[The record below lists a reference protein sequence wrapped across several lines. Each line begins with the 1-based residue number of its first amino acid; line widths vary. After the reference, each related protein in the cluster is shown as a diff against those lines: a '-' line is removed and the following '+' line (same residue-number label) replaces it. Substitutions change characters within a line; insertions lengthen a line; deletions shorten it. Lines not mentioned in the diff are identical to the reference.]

1 MIEIPD
7 GYQAVGARPKIIQDP
22 QPADDKR
29 GAEGHRLAYEELG
42 AVGGYDSLADDQKV
56 PNDSFDDSPERM
68 GAPHEEIPLLKNQ
81 VRHDAGLSP
90 RQNVPYSEIM
100 TNHDSE
106 DAQSPLLNDIR
117 KGNILI
123 DAKSGARPKT
133 IQPKYARQLSGTN
146 SESPIPADRRPITN
160 KFENCT
166 FKKCYINTDGPVLVN
181 SPTTEDSSLYTN
193 NSSDY
198 STFGSQVEMPLEIE
212 AVLKNRQV
220 VPRKDR
226 QYHEVNLELNLP
238 PNDLDDGITLSE
250 RTTSNNVSGFVSEN
264 KARDERKHSNEKQDK
279 LKNVLERDSSKPI
292 AFIDKD
298 EMSVKETCG
307 NDKDMDVDEAVDGV
321 ETDEDQIT
329 LEKSKLDELLTINPS
344 KDFDLSMLNDKLGL
358 SILNDK
364 LNVDLEKQ
372 GEKTLSLVIPKSE
385 IDSKNEKDD
394 IKKVEVG
401 SGTTSPTSS
410 SGSESGSK
418 RKIKPWDS
426 GKKEE
431 SK

>member
-7 GYQAVGARPKIIQDP
+7 GYQTVGTRPKVIKDP
-22 QPADDKR
+22 QPADDERDGERQK
-29 GAEGHRLAYEELG
+29 LAYEELG
-42 AVGGYDSLADDQKV
+42 AVGGYDSHVDDQKV

-133 IQPKYARQLSGTN
+133 IQPKYARQFSGTN

-198 STFGSQVEMPLEIE
+198 STFGPQVKMPLEIE
-212 AVLKNRQV
+212 AVLKQKQI

-226 QYHEVNLELNLP
+226 QYTEVNLDLNLP

-250 RTTSNNVSGFVSEN
+250 RTTSNNESGFVNEN
-264 KARDERKHSNEKQDK
+264 KARDESKHIKVKQNK
-279 LKNVLERDSSKPI
+279 LTNVLEHDSSKPNTYV
-292 AFIDKD
+292 DKD
-298 EMSVKETCG
+298 DICEEETDR
-307 NDKDMDVDEAVDGV
+307 NDKNMNVDTAVNGV
-321 ETDEDQIT
+321 ENDEDQVT
-329 LEKSKLDELLTINPS
+329 FEKSKLDPLTLNSS
-344 KDFDLSMLNDKLGL
+344 KDLDLSMLDEKLGVA
-358 SILNDK
+358 ID
-364 LNVDLEKQ
+364 KQ
-372 GEKTLSLVIPKSE
+372 GEKTLSIVIPKPE
-385 IDSKNEKDD
+385 IDCKNEKKD
-394 IKKVEVG
+394 IKYAETG
-401 SGTTSPTSS
+401 SGTTSPASS
-410 SGSESGSK
+410 SGSENGYK

-426 GKKEE
+426 DKKEE